1 MKTMRNTLRL
11 FALSLR
17 REWRDIATSKTSLLV
32 IVGGVVM
39 YGLLYNF
46 LYRPNEVEE
55 APVVVVN
62 EAHSHLSHRLVSLL
76 NASPK
81 TEVVAVVANRSEG
94 TAMLSEG
101 SAVAMLYLPHDLSQR
116 IGRGERST
124 YVTIAS
130 TASFLYYEAV
140 AGAVV
145 ESMLALDEEL
155 RRDMAWLL
163 PAPLLLAYEGRE
175 SAKVVGNALFNPTKG
190 YADYLVPVVLV
201 LIMFQTMV
209 MVVAMTSGGR
219 RAKGVTPLRGKR
231 LHWGARATITFARSV
246 FYFATYGLLSLFL
259 LGMLPRLFDLPHLAD
274 ARTMITLLVPYMLA
288 TSLFAQAFGRLFGDR
303 DSPLLLIT
311 FFSVGLIF
319 VSGISYPLE
328 LLPEGWRVAH
338 YLLPAAPATLAF
350 VEVGSMGASVADI
363 APQLTVLWSQTAL
376 YLLFATL
383 PSRGFR

>member
-1 MKTMRNTLRL
+1 MKTMRNILRL

-39 YGLLYNF
+39 YGLLYNL

-55 APVVVVN
+55 APVVVVD

-76 NASPK
+76 DASPK
-81 TEVVAVVANRSEG
+81 AEVVAVVADRSEG
-94 TAMLSEG
+94 VKMLSKG

-116 IGRGERST
+116 VGRGERST
-124 YVTIAS
+124 FVTIAS

-145 ESMLALDEEL
+145 ESMLALDGEL

-201 LIMFQTMV
+201 LIVFQTMV

-219 RAKGVTPLRGKR
+219 RAKGVTPLRGRR
-231 LHWGARATITFARSV
+231 LHWGARVTVTLARSV

-259 LGMLPRLFDLPHLAD
+259 LGLLPHIFDLPHLAD
-274 ARTMITLLVPYMLA
+274 AQTMITLLVPYLLA
-288 TSLFAQAFGRLFGDR
+288 TSLFGQAFGRLFADR

-319 VSGISYPLE
+319 ISGISYPLE
-328 LLPEGWRVAH
+328 LLPEGWRLAH

-350 VEVGSMGASVADI
+350 VEVGSMGASIADI

-376 YLLFATL
+376 YLLLATL
-383 PSRGFR
+383 SSRGFR